1 MASQR
6 VAPAGR
12 PPGHLGKRFFNHNE
26 RKQNETQHTNR
37 SCRRLALGTGGVLA
51 QQKMGDMPMKDMP
64 MKDMPM
70 GGPSQGQIHQ
80 ASGMVKKID
89 AVKGTVTFAH
99 GPVSSLDWPAMTMGF
114 RVKDKAL
121 LERLVVGKEVV
132 FEFVK
137 EGAAYVVTEVR

>member
-1 MASQR
+1 MKHSTRIALV
-6 VAPAGR
+6 VA
-12 PPGHLGKRFFNHNE
+12 
-26 RKQNETQHTNR
+26 
-37 SCRRLALGTGGVLA
+37 LALGTGGVLA

-137 EGAAYVVTEVR
+137 EGAAYVETEVR